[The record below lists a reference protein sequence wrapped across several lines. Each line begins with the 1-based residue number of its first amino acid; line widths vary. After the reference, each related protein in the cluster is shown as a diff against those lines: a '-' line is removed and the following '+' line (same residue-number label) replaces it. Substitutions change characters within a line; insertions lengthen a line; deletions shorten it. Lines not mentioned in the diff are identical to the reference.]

1 MKRLIQATS
10 LLLLGLALG
19 SSAGCKKSGVDPAMA
34 EAVAKL
40 PGAADVWAALEK
52 HNYDAAMAAI
62 LKVQQATPPEQADEL
77 RSLMIK
83 ARQKFFDA
91 SETNAAAADGLKALR
106 AMTVGI
112 R

>member
-1 MKRLIQATS
+1 MIQLVRFAA
-10 LLLLGLALG
+10 LVFLGLTLG
-19 SSAGCKKSGVDPAMA
+19 SSVGCKKSGVDPAMA

-40 PGAADVWAALEK
+40 PGAADVWVALDK

-91 SETNAAAADGLKALR
+91 SETNASAAEGLRALR